1 MAVFAAGGTADVI
14 DELQRYQVG
23 RYISSGEALWRIFSF
38 PIHER
43 HPTVV
48 HSAVY
53 LENGQ
58 RVYFTPGTLQA
69 RLSKPPETTLTAFFR
84 LCEEDEFAKSLLYS
98 EVPNYYTWNRQT
110 KRFQRRKQGK
120 PVNGWSDLYSSDA
133 LGRVYTVSPRDQECF
148 FLRLL
153 LVNVRGP
160 RSFNDLRTVNGN
172 LRPSFRQVCLELKLL
187 EGDAHWDPTMADA
200 ASTAHPR
207 QIRTMF
213 AILLTT

>member
-1 MAVFAAGGTADVI
+1 MAVFAVGGTADVI
-14 DELQRYQVG
+14 DEVQRYQVG

-48 HSAVY
+48 HSAVH

-69 RLSKPPETTLTAFFR
+69 RLSTPPETTLTAFFR

-98 EVPNYYTWNRQT
+98 EVPNYCTWNKQT

-120 PVNGWSDLYSSDA
+120 PVNGWPNLYSSDA
-133 LGRVYTVSPRDQECF
+133 LGRVYT
-148 FLRLL
+148 
-153 LVNVRGP
+153 
-160 RSFNDLRTVNGN
+160 
-172 LRPSFRQVCLELKLL
+172 
-187 EGDAHWDPTMADA
+187 
-200 ASTAHPR
+200 
-207 QIRTMF
+207 
-213 AILLTT
+213 